1 MSRALI
7 LHRAGPA
14 MSVQDRG
21 RPGQLAL
28 GLSRG
33 GAADRMALAE
43 GAALLGQGDDLAA
56 IEMAA
61 MGGVFEATEDMRIA
75 LTGAPMRAALEG
87 APLVWGASHWL
98 RAGQR
103 LEIGPA
109 VAGVYGYLHVG
120 GGFAVPEVLGARG
133 AHLAA
138 GIGAVLEPGARL
150 SVGPDAEGKEAGF
163 TLPADDRFAGG
174 TVRSVAG
181 PQTRMF
187 PQDEIARFEAARF
200 TRDPRGNRMG
210 VRLIPEGEGFHAEAG
225 LSILSEVV
233 VPGDIQITG
242 NGTAMVLMAEGQTTG
257 GYPRIGTILPCDLPR
272 VAQAPSGASLRVRFV
287 ARPEALEAE
296 QAAQAARRALSGRLT
311 RLVRD
316 PRDMRDLLSYQLI
329 GGVTA
334 GDPEG

>member
-1 MSRALI
+1 VIRALI

-87 APLVWGASHWL
+87 APLMWGASHWL

-120 GGFAVPEVLGARG
+120 GGFAVPEVQGARG

-138 GIGAVLEPGARL
+138 GIGAVLEQG
-150 SVGPDAEGKEAGF
+150 S
-163 TLPADDRFAGG
+163 
-174 TVRSVAG
+174 
-181 PQTRMF
+181 
-187 PQDEIARFEAARF
+187 AAIV
-200 TRDPRGNRMG
+200 T
-210 VRLIPEGEGFHAEAG
+210 ETAC
-225 LSILSEVV
+225 S
-233 VPGDIQITG
+233 G
-242 NGTAMVLMAEGQTTG
+242 NG
-257 GYPRIGTILPCDLPR
+257 
-272 VAQAPSGASLRVRFV
+272 
-287 ARPEALEAE
+287 
-296 QAAQAARRALSGRLT
+296 
-311 RLVRD
+311 
-316 PRDMRDLLSYQLI
+316 
-329 GGVTA
+329 
-334 GDPEG
+334 